1 MFGAFLEKAK
11 YQVKTQLGVSD
22 GSYHSTKENPLHGPG
37 QGVKASPAMWTF
49 VSTAAMEILDELND
63 SLEVCNPTQTVRAA
77 RPMDGFV
84 DDTTAWANQFVRE
97 QPTAATKPPM
107 SKSAV
112 TEGSSQQS
120 IIGVIYKKP
129 NSTWFFKAKDTKE
142 RIDEISASFKNYF
155 VDQLKFDED
164 NRPIFS
170 HIPESMNAANTS
182 NMRVATYM
190 LAGVEISVSQLGGQQ
205 DVFSNVQ
212 RWMGQ
217 IGLDDSSAIQLDFK
231 DDKKTILVKM
241 PR

>member
-1 MFGAFLEKAK
+1 MKNTIISIALLASIVLVGYLVFKPQEMKQHNQQEMENISKA
-11 YQVKTQLGVSD
+11 
-22 GSYHSTKENPLHGPG
+22 
-37 QGVKASPAMWTF
+37 
-49 VSTAAMEILDELND
+49 I
-63 SLEVCNPTQTVRAA
+63 
-77 RPMDGFV
+77 
-84 DDTTAWANQFVRE
+84 ANQFVRE